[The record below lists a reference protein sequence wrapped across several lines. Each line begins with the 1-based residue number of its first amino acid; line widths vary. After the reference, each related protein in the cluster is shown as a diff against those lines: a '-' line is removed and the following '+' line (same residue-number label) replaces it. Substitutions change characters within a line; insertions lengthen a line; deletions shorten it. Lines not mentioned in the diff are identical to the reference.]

1 LEGHRVILRVA
12 VLGALSAFRDGLSCR
27 HMRSTMAALL
37 LSACVYDD
45 GERCDPGQVLYD
57 ELRCVC
63 APGLALGPNGCVPCG
78 EHEVAGESGCVC
90 ADGYSRA
97 SAEATC
103 EPVVTDQGNA
113 CSAEMPCTD
122 AVYNHCEASGGNGYC
137 TNTGCTTSADCAG
150 GYACDTVV
158 SPTICRR
165 PPLGANQSCATSADC
180 AGTEATF
187 CDAVITHSCRV
198 EGCSLAPDNCFEGT
212 ECCDLSGF
220 GVPLPI
226 CVAQGGCP

>member
-1 LEGHRVILRVA
+1 MRKGLI
-12 VLGALSAFRDGLSCR
+12 AL
-27 HMRSTMAALL
+27 
-37 LSACVYDD
+37 
-45 GERCDPGQVLYD
+45 
-57 ELRCVC
+57 
-63 APGLALGPNGCVPCG
+63 
-78 EHEVAGESGCVC
+78 VAGLC
-90 ADGYSRA
+90 A
-97 SAEATC
+97 
-103 EPVVTDQGNA
+103 A

-122 AVYNHCEASGGNGYC
+122 AVYHHCEASGGGSGYC
-137 TNTGCTTSADCAG
+137 TSTGCTTSADCSG
-150 GYACDTVV
+150 GYACNTGV
-158 SPTICRR
+158 SPSICRR

-187 CDAVITHSCRV
+187 CDAVITQSCRV